1 MTYREKLEKEHPERL
16 TLLAWGGCNGCP
28 GTYDYSD
35 DKVDNC
41 PFNGPS
47 PINCN
52 KCWDREIPERKK
64 EAEDFTKDKSYAEFM
79 DGHREEVYYYSMA
92 ADGSYLLFATRSG
105 IYFFE
110 DSYEEI
116 RLCNRLAEHTKFKP
130 FLRQRHFYRIRYDV
144 ECGILRDSIDYIKTV
159 MIDTRV
165 KHDYCITLKDGGN
178 ITGSVLVERGT
189 TPEKI
194 KEAVMDDA
202 VTSITTKVED
212 A

>member
-52 KCWDREIPERKK
+52 KCWDREIPESKK
-64 EAEDFTKDKSYAEFM
+64 EAGDFTEGKSYAEFM
-79 DGHREEVYYYSMA
+79 DGHREEVFYYSMA
-92 ADGSYLLFATRSG
+92 ADGSYLLFTTHSG

-110 DSYEEI
+110 DSHYEI
-116 RLCNRLAEHTKFKP
+116 GR
-130 FLRQRHFYRIRYDV
+130 FLQERHFYRIRYDV
-144 ECGILRDSIDYIKTV
+144 EYGILRDSIDYIKTV
-159 MIDTRV
+159 IIDTRV
-165 KHDYCITLKDGGN
+165 KHDYCMTLKDGGN
-178 ITGSVLVERGT
+178 ITGSVLLERGT

-194 KEAVMDDA
+194 REAVMDDA
-202 VTSITTKVED
+202 VTSITTRVED